1 MANQTEIHIALSQ
14 RLKRRRLEIDKTL
27 AEIAAK
33 SGISVSYYCEIENGR
48 GTPPPTSRMEKILS
62 ALKFC
67 ETETYELLQ
76 QSSILRGLV
85 YGESELSPEI
95 QELIRDIRRHANQL
109 PARFVKGLRTTIRE
123 VVS

>member
-1 MANQTEIHIALSQ
+1 MVNQTEIQISLSQ
-14 RLKRRRLEIDKTL
+14 RLKRRRLELDKTL
-27 AEIAAK
+27 AEVAKK

-62 ALKFC
+62 ALEFC
-67 ETETYELLQ
+67 ETEAYELLQ
-76 QSSILRGLV
+76 QSSVLRGLV

-95 QELIRDIRRHANQL
+95 QALISDIRLHANQL
-109 PARFVKGLRTTIRE
+109 PARFIKGLRTTIRE

>member
-1 MANQTEIHIALSQ
+1 VSNQTKNQIALSQ
-14 RLKRRRLEIDKTL
+14 RIKRRRLELDKTL

-48 GTPPPTSRMEKILS
+48 GTPPPTNRMEKILS
-62 ALKFC
+62 ALEFC

-76 QSSILRGLV
+76 LSSILRGLV
-85 YGESELSPEI
+85 YGESELPPDI
-95 QELIRDIRRHANQL
+95 QDLLRDIRLHANQL
-109 PARFVKGLRTTIRE
+109 TPRFIKGLRTTIRE

>member
-1 MANQTEIHIALSQ
+1 MSNQTKNQIALSQ
-14 RLKRRRLEIDKTL
+14 RIKRRRLELDKTL

-48 GTPPPTSRMEKILS
+48 GTPPPTNRMEKILS
-62 ALKFC
+62 ALEFC

-76 QSSILRGLV
+76 LSSILRGLV
-85 YGESELSPEI
+85 YGESELPPDI
-95 QELIRDIRRHANQL
+95 QDLLRDIRLHANQL
-109 PARFVKGLRTTIRE
+109 TPRFIKGLRTTIRE